1 MKEFARKIVK
11 FILKILVII
20 VYRPKTVGIENIPEG
35 EGALICPNHVH
46 GLDSPVIVLTNKRI
60 IRVLAKESLFK
71 NPILR
76 WLASIFGVYPVK
88 QGNKSMEAMKMSLK
102 ILKSNELLLI
112 FPEGTRNGMA
122 KGVKAKDGAIKLAAK
137 SGKPIIP
144 VGVQGNFKPFR
155 KIKLNIGK
163 PIYYNL
169 SKEEVNDREK
179 LRELTDELM
188 EKIVKLRDEKI

>member
-11 FILKILVII
+11 FILKMLVII
-20 VYRPKTVGIENIPEG
+20 VYRPKIVGAENIEEG
-35 EGALICPNHVH
+35 KPALICPNHVH
-46 GLDSPVIVLTNKRI
+46 ALDSVVIVLMNKRI

-88 QGNKSMEAMKMSLK
+88 QGNKSMESMKISLK
-102 ILKSNELLLI
+102 LLKNNELLLI

-122 KGVKAKDGAIKLAAK
+122 KGAKPKDGAIKLAAK
-137 SGKPIIP
+137 SNASIVP

-155 KIKLNIGK
+155 QIKVNIGK
-163 PIYYNL
+163 PIYYDL
-169 SKEEVNDREK
+169 TKEELNDKEK
-179 LRELTDELM
+179 LAELTSLLM
-188 EKIVKLRDEKI
+188 KEIVKLRDEKI